1 MGGMLSLAAV
11 MVSLALP
18 SQLPPGSPKPFDW
31 ASCGGDIMAFAAC
44 DADGDGLDDVLCL
57 GGGKL
62 WLSISVKGWKPSGWQ
77 AVLDV
82 PGETTGLAAGPTRR
96 GVVLLRGAGKSLAL
110 SDFRDGKFQKSEE
123 VAAPEPAKPPELPA
137 APPPYEV
144 AELAPGQAA
153 PAAYATFAGDFNGDG
168 VPDVGAAFHCSRP
181 HDHVMIR
188 LTLGA
193 NPKSNDQDSDGL
205 TDAEEAELGTDPY
218 NRDTDGDGLLDGW
231 EVKGLPRG
239 VELGERIKLYRKDC
253 PEPEREN
260 QLSPL
265 RQDVIVLVS
274 PFEGVDRKA
283 FDAQVPQIRRLFRE
297 LNIANPDGSRGLAVH
312 VRMDPADI
320 PKSEHNKPWWDLG
333 NARVKDHE
341 RGVIHW
347 LQVTPWGGGQSG
359 QTADMGGAGFGW
371 DVFSH
376 EFGHQLGLSHEG
388 DSEAA
393 WCPTYTS
400 LMSYA
405 FSYGFD
411 GTHDKIHFSDGRFRG
426 TVLDEHKLVE
436 WLPYPYEQLAYLT
449 KHPYRF
455 TLQDNAKG
463 EGGGTLIDWNQD
475 GKFEPRDKTVEAD
488 INYGGSSHGG
498 IRRDQELTG
507 SGPALAYV
515 GGTCYL
521 LSAAQTRDHLWLK
534 AYKGAEQWADKRV
547 IPNSGTER
555 EAVLVGGKDVGLVL
569 HHHLY
574 NWRVTRFTDAEVG
587 TPVAIPNL
595 SSLELN
601 ACRVGDRVLI
611 VARHDDDSLEY
622 RWLTFKD
629 NDFAKPQV
637 SEAVK
642 LEARSLVT
650 PGLAVDPADGSVVMV
665 TSKHNSRGA
674 IFCMRVTK
682 LMVQGDRLREGETV
696 WTRGEGSGNGCCSR
710 PVVAFSDA
718 GQLTIFHQGGP
729 DDTGQM
735 IAYRT
740 TRVGNKTL
748 DEGWLTVML
757 YDVWTRSR
765 VPVGFANG
773 PQGAVFAYRW
783 DAGCGR
789 ENMLQTCHSGFGIDE
804 RPMRDFDDGAKI
816 GLWGIRHSIL
826 WMRPGPAPSAA
837 APPAASGAKERP

>member
-1 MGGMLSLAAV
+1 MPTT
-11 MVSLALP
+11 LALV
-18 SQLPPGSPKPFDW
+18 LCLNALAEPPAGRPAPYDW
-31 ASCGGDIMAFAAC
+31 ASCGGDITAFAGC
-44 DADGDGLDDVLCL
+44 DADGDGFDDVLCL

-62 WLSISVKGWKPSGWQ
+62 WLSLSVKGWKPAGWS
-77 AVLDV
+77 AILDV
-82 PGETTGLAAGPTRR
+82 PAGVTGLAPGATRR
-96 GVVLLRGAGKSLAL
+96 EVVLLRGSEKALGL
-110 SDFRDGKFQKSEE
+110 SDYREGKFQKTQE
-123 VAAPEPAKPPELPA
+123 VAAPAPAKAPDLPT
-137 APPPYEV
+137 APPPYET
-144 AELAPGQAA
+144 AELAPGQAR
-153 PAAYATFAGDFNGDG
+153 PTAYATFAGDFNGDG
-168 VPDVGAAFHCSRP
+168 APDLGAAYRCSRP
-181 HDHVMIR
+181 HEHVMIR
-188 LTLGA
+188 LTLAA
-193 NPKSNDQDSDGL
+193 NAGSNDQDSDGL

-218 NRDTDGDGLLDGW
+218 DRDTDGDGLLDGW

-239 VELGERIKLYRKDC
+239 VELGDRIHLYRKDC
-253 PEPEREN
+253 PEAEREN
-260 QLSPL
+260 QLSPR
-265 RQDVIVLVS
+265 RQDVIVMVS

-283 FDAQVPQIRRLFRE
+283 FDAQIPQVRRLFRE
-297 LNIANPDGSRGLAVH
+297 LSIANPDGSRGLAVH
-312 VRMDPADI
+312 VRMDPGDI
-320 PKSEHNKPWWDLG
+320 PKSEHNKPWWELG
-333 NARVKDHE
+333 AARVRDQE
-341 RGVIHW
+341 RGLIHW

-411 GTHDKIHFSDGRFRG
+411 GAHEKVHFSDGRFRA
-426 TVLDEHKLVE
+426 TVLDEHQLVE
-436 WLPYPYEQLAYLT
+436 WLPYPFEQVAYLG
-449 KHPYRF
+449 KPPYRF
-455 TLQDNAKG
+455 TLKDNSQG

-475 GKFEPRDKTVEAD
+475 GRFEPQDRTVEAD
-488 INYGGSSHGG
+488 INYGGSSHAG

-507 SGPALAYV
+507 SGPSLAYV

-534 AYKGAEQWADKRV
+534 AYKGAEQWAEKRV

-555 EAVLVGGKDVGLVL
+555 EAVLVGGKDFGLVL

-574 NWRVTRFTDAEVG
+574 NWRVTRFTDAEVE
-587 TPVAIPNL
+587 TPVAVPNL
-595 SSLELN
+595 PGLELN
-601 ACRVGDRVLI
+601 ACRVGERVLL
-611 VARHDDDSLEY
+611 VARHEDDSLEY

-629 NDFAKPQV
+629 NDFGKPQV
-637 SEAVK
+637 TDAVK

-650 PGLAVDPADGSVVMV
+650 PGLAVDPADGSVVMA
-665 TSKHNSRGA
+665 TSRPNSRGA
-674 IFCMRVTK
+674 NYCMRVTR
-682 LMVQGDRLREGETV
+682 LAVQGDRLREGETV

-710 PVVAFSDA
+710 PVVAFSST

-740 TRVGNKTL
+740 TRVGNKAL

-783 DAGCGR
+783 DAGVNR
-789 ENMLQTCHSGFGIDE
+789 ENMLQTCHSGFGIDDK
-804 RPMRDFDDGAKI
+804 PMRDFDDGAKI

-826 WMRPGPAPSAA
+826 WMRPGPGPAPSA
-837 APPAASGAKERP
+837 PAATSGARDRP